1 MSEPVVAGGDAL
13 RTVLEDLGLL
23 LDRPRDGQTA
33 NPEQLKSCCAAIY
46 GLDLITTF
54 LGDWYHPG
62 GPDLTRRLADALDLR
77 PGQHVLDVASGI
89 GSTAFLLAQERA
101 VKVTGVELGATQ
113 ITKARARAS
122 TLGLEGV
129 IRFELGDAER
139 LPIEDACFDAV
150 FCECAFCTFPNKQT
164 AAAQIAR
171 VLRPGGKAGIADVW
185 LEPDRLEP
193 ELAGIAG
200 HIACLADAKPIPVIH
215 DLLASAGLN
224 VLMTER
230 HDEALAT
237 ITERIRATLRA
248 LKIIGLPQIDRH
260 TLQRAMYLT
269 GKAAEVIGRGDAG
282 YLLLVAQR
290 A

>member
-1 MSEPVVAGGDAL
+1 MSEPVVGDDAL
-13 RTVLEDLGLL
+13 RTVLEEVGPLL
-23 LDRPRDGQTA
+23 NRHGDGQTA
-33 NPEQLKSCCAAIY
+33 DPEQLKSCCAAVY

-62 GPDLTRRLADALDLR
+62 GVHLTRRLADALDLR

-89 GSTAFLLAQERA
+89 GSTAFLLAQER
-101 VKVTGVELGATQ
+101 VVHVTGVEFGAAQ
-113 ITKARARAS
+113 VAKAQARARN
-122 TLGLEGV
+122 LGLESV
-129 IRFELGDAER
+129 VRFQFGDAER
-139 LPIEDACFDAV
+139 LPIDDACFDAV
-150 FCECAFCTFPNKQT
+150 VCECAFCTFPNKQT

-185 LEPDRLEP
+185 LEPSRLESD
-193 ELAGIAG
+193 LAGIAG
-200 HIACLADAKPIPVIH
+200 HIACLADAKPIPVIC

-224 VLMTER
+224 VVTTER
-230 HDEALAT
+230 HDEALTA

-248 LKIIGLPQIDRH
+248 LKIIGLPRIDHH
-260 TLQRAMYLT
+260 TLERAISLT
-269 GKAAEVIGRGDAG
+269 GKAAEVIARGDGG